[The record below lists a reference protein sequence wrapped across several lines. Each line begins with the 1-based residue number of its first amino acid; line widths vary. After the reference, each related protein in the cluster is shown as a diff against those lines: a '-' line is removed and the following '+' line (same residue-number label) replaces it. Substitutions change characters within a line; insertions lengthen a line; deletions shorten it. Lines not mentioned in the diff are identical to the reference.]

1 METKIIKC
9 KWCGKEFPWD
19 SSMYAFCNTC
29 IDKIE
34 QVEKVVER
42 ITGTYINLF
51 KDLERLW

>member
-1 METKIIKC
+1 
-9 KWCGKEFPWD
+9 
-19 SSMYAFCNTC
+19 MYAFCNTC